1 VTVVA
6 ISAAYGARGGFV
18 GPTLAEH
25 WGVPFLDRAIAMRVA
40 GALDVSVDEALSQ
53 WEPPD
58 RSFVERLLGSFLAA
72 DTGAP
77 VAPPPDIVSPDD
89 FREETEK
96 AVLAQA
102 ATGEGVIL
110 GRGAVAALRRDPTV
124 LRVRLTGPPQ
134 RRLAQAMEIGHLD
147 RPQASAAMKRL
158 DRYHAEYLR
167 QYYGV
172 DIDDPTLYQLTID
185 ATAMDTD
192 ACVALIELAARSIR

>member
-1 VTVVA
+1 MTVVA
-6 ISAAYGARGGFV
+6 MSAAYGARGSFV

-40 GALDVSVDEALSQ
+40 AALDVTVDEALHQ
-53 WEPPD
+53 WEPPS
-58 RSFVERLLGSFLAA
+58 RSFVERLLGSFLGA

-77 VAPPPDIVSPDD
+77 VAPPPDVVSAVD
-89 FREETEK
+89 FRAETEK

-110 GRGAVAALRRDPTV
+110 GRAAVAALRGRPDV
-124 LRVRLTGPPQ
+124 LRVRLTGPAD
-134 RRLAQAMEIGHLD
+134 RRLEQAMEIGHLE
-147 RPQASAAMKRL
+147 RPQASAAMRRL

-167 QYYGV
+167 QFYGV

-185 ATAMDTD
+185 ATTMDTD
-192 ACVALIELAARSIR
+192 ACVALIDLAARSIR